1 MGVLGTGSKWVSKRV
16 ERVGTMG
23 SGMYAEKTGSG
34 SNDDDA
40 KRRRR
45 RMMVDKNAGKTGSG
59 MYVRL
64 LGSAMNGV
72 RTRGKND
79 DTTGSKKDAGFL
91 GTWSDDDDE

>member
-1 MGVLGTGSKWVSKRV
+1 MGVLGTGSMWVSKRV
-16 ERVGTMG
+16 EKVGTMG
-23 SGMYAEKTGSG
+23 SGMYAGKTGSG

-64 LGSAMNGV
+64 LGSGMNRV
-72 RTRGKND
+72 KTRGKND
-79 DTTGSKKDAGFL
+79 GTTGSKKDAGLL